1 MARLAG
7 QASQAVLRRDLVTI
21 GRRLYEHGL
30 VVAAEGNISARLG
43 NGNILITPAGLC
55 KGRMKTTDL
64 VAVDHT
70 GKKIAGRLRPST
82 EMGMHLT
89 ALRARSD
96 VNACVHAHPPFAT
109 AFAAA
114 GVALDQCILPEI
126 IATLGSVPLAVYAT
140 PSTPEVGASIEPYLA
155 TYNAFLLRN
164 HGVLTLGPDLETAF
178 RRMETVERYAQILYL
193 AKTIGPVTRLS
204 ASQVDALLTL
214 APDVRRRFAKS
225 GVPVCGDC
233 MAKDDR

>member
-7 QASQAVLRRDLVTI
+7 QASQAVLRRDVVAV
-21 GRRLYEHGL
+21 GRRLYERGL
-30 VVAAEGNISARLG
+30 VVAAEGNVSARLA

-55 KGRMKTTDL
+55 KGRMKTSDL
-64 VAVDHT
+64 VAVDRA
-70 GKKIAGRLRPST
+70 GKKLTGRLKPST

-89 ALRARSD
+89 ALRARPD

-109 AFAAA
+109 AFAAV
-114 GVALDQCILPEI
+114 GVALDQCVLPEI
-126 IATLGSVPLAVYAT
+126 ITTLGSIPLADYAT

-155 TYNAFLLRN
+155 TYDAFLLRN

-178 RRMETVERYAQILYL
+178 RRMETVERYAQILHL
-193 AKTIGPVTRLS
+193 AKAIGPVTTLS
-204 ASQVDALLTL
+204 SQQVDALLSL
-214 APDVRRRFAKS
+214 APELRRRFAKS